1 MATVDIEIDIPEKF
15 IDYIEDWNYE
25 EYFNYGGY
33 GSGKSDATA
42 FKLLKISFEEKRLI
56 LVTRKVYNTL
66 ADSCYRLIKQ
76 VAERYIMSMFL
87 EFRKNP
93 LSIKNTITGTEF
105 IFRGLDDKEKLKS
118 LPDVSIA
125 WLEECSEFSY
135 DDYMEIRG
143 RLRHPTQSVHRIMTT
158 NPISKSSWIYQHF
171 FVNDKIDKSK
181 ISILHSTCDDN
192 PYLPQSY
199 IDNLDEL
206 QYTDPVLH
214 RIARYGEFGTDG
226 ERVLS
231 TLEKISRDEILGKI
245 SMVKSPIYRAGMD
258 FGFSHSYNA
267 LVRIAVDEDN
277 LELFVYYEYYKNHMT
292 DPETV
297 LEIQEFKESGEL
309 IYADN
314 AEPKTITYY
323 QMEGFNMYPASATKS
338 AGSRLQNTKKMKR
351 FKKIYISDE
360 CPCTW
365 EELHNLVF
373 KKDRNGNVI
382 PDTFN
387 IDPHTFS
394 AIWYSLEG
402 IEMASLKADDTFF
415 ISY

>member
-1 MATVDIEIDIPEKF
+1 
-15 IDYIEDWNYE
+15 
-25 EYFNYGGY
+25 
-33 GSGKSDATA
+33 
-42 FKLLKISFEEKRLI
+42 
-56 LVTRKVYNTL
+56 
-66 ADSCYRLIKQ
+66 
-76 VAERYIMSMFL
+76 
-87 EFRKNP
+87 
-93 LSIKNTITGTEF
+93 
-105 IFRGLDDKEKLKS
+105 
-118 LPDVSIA
+118 
-125 WLEECSEFSY
+125 
-135 DDYMEIRG
+135 
-143 RLRHPTQSVHRIMTT
+143 
-158 NPISKSSWIYQHF
+158 
-171 FVNDKIDKSK
+171 
-181 ISILHSTCDDN
+181 
-192 PYLPQSY
+192 
-199 IDNLDEL
+199 
-206 QYTDPVLH
+206 
-214 RIARYGEFGTDG
+214 
-226 ERVLS
+226 
-231 TLEKISRDEILGKI
+231 
-245 SMVKSPIYRAGMD
+245 
-258 FGFSHSYNA
+258 
-267 LVRIAVDEDN
+267 
-277 LELFVYYEYYKNHMT
+277 MT
-292 DPETV
+292 DPETI

-365 EELHNLVF
+365 EELHDLVF